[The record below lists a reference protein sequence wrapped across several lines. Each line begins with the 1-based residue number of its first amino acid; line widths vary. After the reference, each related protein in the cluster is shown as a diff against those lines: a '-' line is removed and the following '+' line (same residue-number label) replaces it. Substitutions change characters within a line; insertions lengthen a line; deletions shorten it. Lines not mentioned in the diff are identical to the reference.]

1 MKKILVIILLIT
13 ILVSCNFKIHAQNN
27 EIDEFNEKFVEVLKK
42 SSTDYNYNF
51 LGTLEYG
58 EYFQQL
64 YFEI

>member
-51 LGTLEYG
+51 FN
-58 EYFQQL
+58 EYFTEAL
-64 YFEI
+64 KNK